1 MSLNK
6 LEHIFLKNKS
16 ILRTARKAN
25 KSHTFF
31 LLVNIAENTLKC
43 TYVSGYI
50 SKVLLKVKSINCW
63 MSKNSEKM
71 PFNIQSKLKEN
82 THLIHLEFY
91 VYLLAMKRLSK
102 IEYAIFISLMW
113 SLLQRDPTNQNLFI
127 FTAAGVVPCG
137 GRKTSPRASS

>member
-1 MSLNK
+1 
-6 LEHIFLKNKS
+6 
-16 ILRTARKAN
+16 
-25 KSHTFF
+25 
-31 LLVNIAENTLKC
+31 
-43 TYVSGYI
+43 
-50 SKVLLKVKSINCW
+50 

-137 GRKTSPRASS
+137 GRKTSPRTSS